1 MSTSIIYFSRTG
13 RTKEIS
19 NELANQMEGSVYELK
34 DDKNWNGFIGF
45 IKAGFYASSDKDV
58 NITYDPS
65 CLASDQLIIL
75 SPIWAGVPTPA
86 VRKFINEIQHDH
98 MTLVLTNAGSN
109 INKAIKAAK
118 SQYTSVEHFFGITR
132 RLDNSEDVIK
142 TIVQTLK

>member
-13 RTKEIS
+13 RTKETS

-45 IKAGFYASSDKDV
+45 IKAGFYASSNKSV

-75 SPIWAGVPTPA
+75 SPLWAGGPAPA
-86 VRKFINEIQHDH
+86 VRKFIKETQHDH
-98 MTLVLTNAGSN
+98 MTLVLTNAGSDM
-109 INKAIKAAK
+109 NKAIKSAK
-118 SQYTSVEHFFGITR
+118 SQYTTVEHFFGITR
-132 RLDNSEDVIK
+132 RLHNSDDVIK
-142 TIVQTLK
+142 TIVKTLK